1 MAMYNHTFILGQ
13 VIVAA
18 NQPDNIV
25 NYVCK
30 QNELKLN
37 TCIYD
42 LATDE
47 FQGLKSELAFI
58 VLLGE
63 SNEFFVSYGF
73 DSDKATVLYS
83 TSEQKIPD
91 VFVSTTFKKHYSE
104 IVNEARERNVST
116 LFYYLPSI
124 IDRKES
130 VNQHKNKVNLSLVDC
145 SLAFIEFF

>member
-1 MAMYNHTFILGQ
+1 MYNHNFILGQ

-18 NQPDNIV
+18 NQPDNTD

-47 FQGLKSELAFI
+47 FQGLKSELTFI

-63 SNEFFVSYGF
+63 SNEFFFSYGF

-83 TSEQKIPD
+83 TSK
-91 VFVSTTFKKHYSE
+91 
-104 IVNEARERNVST
+104 
-116 LFYYLPSI
+116 
-124 IDRKES
+124 
-130 VNQHKNKVNLSLVDC
+130 
-145 SLAFIEFF
+145 

>member
-1 MAMYNHTFILGQ
+1 MYNHNFILGQ

-18 NQPDNIV
+18 NQPDNTD

-47 FQGLKSELAFI
+47 FQGLKSELTFI

-63 SNEFFVSYGF
+63 SNEFFFSYGF

-83 TSEQKIPD
+83 TSKQKIPD
-91 VFVSTTFKKHYSE
+91 VFVSTTFTKHYSE
-104 IVNEARERNVST
+104 IINERREKEMFPLYST
-116 LFYYLPSI
+116 TCHLLSI
-124 IDRKES
+124 EKR
-130 VNQHKNKVNLSLVDC
+130 V
-145 SLAFIEFF
+145 

>member
-1 MAMYNHTFILGQ
+1 MYNHNFILGQ

-18 NQPDNIV
+18 NQPDNTD

-47 FQGLKSELAFI
+47 FQGLKSELTFI

-63 SNEFFVSYGF
+63 SNEFFFSYGF

-83 TSEQKIPD
+83 TSKQKIPD
-91 VFVSTTFKKHYSE
+91 VFV
-104 IVNEARERNVST
+104 
-116 LFYYLPSI
+116 
-124 IDRKES
+124 
-130 VNQHKNKVNLSLVDC
+130 
-145 SLAFIEFF
+145 